1 MPICR
6 IMEVEETKMEDAKM
20 FAAMI
25 GVLVCD
31 LALLCAD
38 VIVTGNPALWA
49 GIRVAECLYIEW
61 LMNNSVEVREEN

>member
-1 MPICR
+1 
-6 IMEVEETKMEDAKM
+6 M

-49 GIRVAECLYIEW
+49 AIRVAECMYIEW
-61 LMNNSVEVREEN
+61 LSNNSVEVREEN